1 MSTRDQKEKFDEIR
15 ALWARVEAQ
24 PERSLQDLA
33 RMAGVKL
40 FDASKVPTAHQIG
53 AVALLCTK
61 DEWARLCATPA
72 MIDACADSLERIER
86 VASQFTGREIRTGL
100 SKTSVDQSL

>member
-1 MSTRDQKEKFDEIR
+1 MSTREKLFDEIR
-15 ALWARVEAQ
+15 ASWAKVSAEPPTLA
-24 PERSLQDLA
+24 ELA
-33 RMAGVKL
+33 RQAGVKL
-40 FDASKVPTAHQIG
+40 FDASKLPTAAQIG
-53 AVALLCTK
+53 AVALLCSK

-72 MIDACADSLERIER
+72 MVDACGDSLERIER